1 MVSKVKVLRET
12 SAPQEV
18 AKQRAQEGLAN
29 LEALLEAAQGV
40 VTRLTSNLDL
50 LKNNSA
56 KLTGKIEELREATK
70 KEDLLSRNKAVA
82 ALSRNA
88 ESIRDTELSLEEAK
102 KSLEEATNRYN
113 AATRTIPTPPAA
125 MQEAAKA
132 KVDEQVAIATREG
145 EVLRSKKTS
154 PSVTKAV
161 NAGVVVPAIPEPLT
175 PRRTEAERTQFKSEL
190 DVLGLTTS
198 PDINGVIKALNYL
211 ATKGGTGST
220 HFKALARIFSDKP
233 ALLNGVNGVEIVDNP
248 SLAADVSVIDGVLTF
263 NVDAMTATLDGTP
276 RGPEA
281 LLRGLITHAATSLT
295 SPDAVLNASQRE
307 ALTELEALRQE
318 AISEEAN
325 TRAAGLNPRFTDAL
339 KDTPSFINAM
349 LMSPEFAEM
358 LQTFNTSIK
367 APSLKSPWGRFWAA
381 VGKLL
386 TGKPVAS
393 GSALHA
399 GLMAA
404 GKLMVNSP
412 NEGKKFRDFLMAVI
426 HNPAASIPEANTA
439 GAEEITHQQNVN
451 DAVEQANSPTSRDT
465 VEARLLGDTT
475 AAANPEEVNESNDA
489 LMPPG
494 SMLGRLPEAPGIGR
508 VTFVPRVAP
517 QAPSGSETL
526 TDQQAFAGLA
536 DAIRTVDLVDKV
548 ARGVLT
554 PDEAGAAVTP
564 SAIQSALDSIAPALE
579 RLKNSPAPNKD
590 QFIAL
595 LEDMQAFL
603 QLEQDQIVAPPARF
617 DDLSESVQNIDTE
630 SLPTES
636 DMPVVEPAEE
646 GDVPFAEPYVE
657 VTTEDGSK
665 KPLDF
670 NSFLRAASV
679 KTGRRVAM
687 VDAGPGVPEQPLY
700 VRHDRTDITIYMN
713 KSAMTALVEK
723 LRAAGYSTKDITARI
738 NAILDREASTL
749 AILQRFSDGELI
761 ATARSLDYKQQR
773 KLIKRVYDLNSGDA
787 GFMDYLSR
795 GKSGASQDVTADM
808 IQMGADYY
816 RMMRQVAE
824 TGHTTEDVL
833 DMLSS
838 SPGTFARTSAFLKA
852 YANQFM
858 TWWRAYGDVAATRAI
873 VNIDEF
879 LHAVTPAIPNA
890 PSVLAAP
897 IKKVPK
903 HEAAKLV
910 ANAKGLSIEEVLA
923 DVKMVKRIR
932 KSMKQHVLGNDSPE
946 TTVMTVAEAR
956 DFVKSLGLVN
966 RDPKS
971 VATALSRIADMPNVN
986 PAFRVIAQQLSQNP
1000 QINALADFTFVTDA
1014 ETTVDGAVVPSAGL
1028 YSLAENTLELEM
1040 PFMIEELSSFTP
1052 SEKVVWSQAFVVET
1066 FLHEAIHAVTS
1077 RTVQDYNSGVTMSP
1091 KVKAAIE
1098 GLERLRLAVSNQKG
1112 ASKFSYGLSNLD
1124 EYIAAVSSDPNF
1136 VAWLAALPPSV
1147 GADVLGETGEMS
1159 VIQRILRRIYQII
1172 FPNTE
1177 PDSALQKSLSRVFD
1191 LAAYPHLAANP
1202 TKTKL
1207 NKAYRKKLAN
1217 TALKRQ
1223 QALDEAAA
1231 AAQEMEAQ
1239 LPGYDAEQAEL
1250 EAELSAEAAALD
1262 VDPEDELAA
1271 EAQAADEEAEAALAA
1286 YEAKLAKGLL
1296 YAPMKTSRLR
1306 PGRVTGE
1313 RKVTTAL
1320 ENSMPVMPAR
1330 VQDYL
1335 KESTYFSEVGNLN
1348 IKVVE
1353 EALGKKLAK
1362 ATGSADFAKIAISI
1376 DDLRFTDAQ
1385 RYLARVVVGQALNR
1399 RIFDLQEAM
1408 MKAPT
1413 PGGLGLLEDYEGVAK
1428 NVWRRIQ
1435 EVASNS
1441 GQVLSAANIGRDL
1454 INPKIVAATYRDAAT
1469 DVAGAKLP
1477 GDAKELFTDLQA
1489 EADEVAAD
1497 VVKKSK
1503 LTKKIVEA
1511 MTKSS
1516 GGDPAE
1522 VQMMFDFMSTMQDY
1536 LDRGTGVPVPAK
1548 MADWVADQ
1556 MLGMVDSKIRAE
1568 IKKVAAAAGVSE
1580 QTFFEEYSDEV
1591 KRQVSQRINQALAD
1605 AAPETAE
1612 MTPAQREA
1620 AKKEALKA
1628 AIQEMVSSFEF
1639 APSVE
1644 RALNQSKAKLLARL
1658 EAEKG
1663 STPEALK
1670 RYDDAK
1676 AAIAAM
1682 KFDLVPMNKALDII
1696 RRSFDMREQVY
1707 LSLSEQRAN
1716 VAQLAAMISNAAG
1729 LNDDQAR
1736 KVAEAFKAAYE
1747 AEMNR
1752 RVQKTL
1758 TSYVARRSK
1767 RGELGNVERYSRS
1780 ERFLRLARIGGLRK
1794 EEFYNAMASEFD
1806 LPSYDPAI
1814 ADELDREANRI
1825 MAMPVGSVQRND
1837 ATRELNAR
1845 IVNESYK
1852 NLLNAYG
1859 PKAIVKDNGMMWE
1872 YLAGI
1877 PVAMWKSGV
1886 LSGLGTSEVNFLMG
1900 TAQSVMDLGFNAT
1913 AYAVKAKDP
1922 ALAASNLLTLMRA
1935 VSWIGDPIQR
1945 KEVWLE
1951 MRRAALTGRT
1961 RFGSEQSENMLVL
1974 ERDIPTPDLPVI
1986 KQLMSSAKAFY
1997 KGLGRIGSVID
2008 ATVSVPASI
2017 ARQRLALQYALTMS
2031 GADRKKIAEIM
2042 RKSFSPDELESREIN
2057 EILEAEKEQFR
2068 NTPRPD
2074 LAMEARRFQLVEQRR
2089 AQTYADLTSRLDAKS
2104 KEDFMDASRESAR
2117 FANLGTTPTGLSG
2130 AIFDRVF
2137 GSIERKTKGLSSI
2150 VVSFPRAMG
2159 NLLDFSLA
2167 MSVPGLSFWRANNVS
2182 PSSRFLSEDSPYRR
2196 EFVEKDSLKYWKLM
2210 AQGWVALTVQATLGA
2225 LYWYGL
2231 EDEDEGRVP
2240 WFMVYG
2246 KGYPDSERNRQ
2257 LRYRQPN
2264 WSPYTVKIGGIYLS
2278 WKDLPGFNLLLGGLA
2293 ALTDDRMVTGLKDPT
2308 KIRGV
2313 EAAANTAV
2321 AFIKAVTVKNSLQ
2334 GLAQAGEILSDNDL
2348 AEAASAKNI
2357 GKMLTN
2363 FLSGAS
2369 NPRLLRD
2376 ATDIG
2381 RGIASGGEF
2390 TLKDTRGFTA
2400 AAISMLPANS
2410 LYGAAL
2416 GQNDM
2421 LNSMGD
2427 PVTNFWFAPATK
2439 RILPITA
2446 GPSVN
2451 PIMTPLVSAGLFIS
2465 PVKASQMSFDTFKT
2479 DSDEIDTKG
2488 GLLSSFSPE
2497 VEADAVK
2504 LFGEQ
2509 MRLRLT
2515 PEYIKELTD
2524 LAEEGQA
2531 GRELAQK
2538 ALNKVSEAAR
2548 DYAKGVIQNRI
2559 FDREIVPHWQEK

>member
-1 MVSKVKVLRET
+1 
-12 SAPQEV
+12 
-18 AKQRAQEGLAN
+18 
-29 LEALLEAAQGV
+29 
-40 VTRLTSNLDL
+40 
-50 LKNNSA
+50 
-56 KLTGKIEELREATK
+56 
-70 KEDLLSRNKAVA
+70 
-82 ALSRNA
+82 
-88 ESIRDTELSLEEAK
+88 
-102 KSLEEATNRYN
+102 
-113 AATRTIPTPPAA
+113 
-125 MQEAAKA
+125 
-132 KVDEQVAIATREG
+132 
-145 EVLRSKKTS
+145 
-154 PSVTKAV
+154 
-161 NAGVVVPAIPEPLT
+161 
-175 PRRTEAERTQFKSEL
+175 
-190 DVLGLTTS
+190 
-198 PDINGVIKALNYL
+198 
-211 ATKGGTGST
+211 
-220 HFKALARIFSDKP
+220 
-233 ALLNGVNGVEIVDNP
+233 
-248 SLAADVSVIDGVLTF
+248 
-263 NVDAMTATLDGTP
+263 
-276 RGPEA
+276 
-281 LLRGLITHAATSLT
+281 
-295 SPDAVLNASQRE
+295 
-307 ALTELEALRQE
+307 
-318 AISEEAN
+318 
-325 TRAAGLNPRFTDAL
+325 
-339 KDTPSFINAM
+339 
-349 LMSPEFAEM
+349 
-358 LQTFNTSIK
+358 
-367 APSLKSPWGRFWAA
+367 
-381 VGKLL
+381 
-386 TGKPVAS
+386 
-393 GSALHA
+393 
-399 GLMAA
+399 
-404 GKLMVNSP
+404 
-412 NEGKKFRDFLMAVI
+412 
-426 HNPAASIPEANTA
+426 
-439 GAEEITHQQNVN
+439 
-451 DAVEQANSPTSRDT
+451 
-465 VEARLLGDTT
+465 
-475 AAANPEEVNESNDA
+475 
-489 LMPPG
+489 
-494 SMLGRLPEAPGIGR
+494 
-508 VTFVPRVAP
+508 
-517 QAPSGSETL
+517 
-526 TDQQAFAGLA
+526 
-536 DAIRTVDLVDKV
+536 
-548 ARGVLT
+548 
-554 PDEAGAAVTP
+554 
-564 SAIQSALDSIAPALE
+564 
-579 RLKNSPAPNKD
+579 
-590 QFIAL
+590 
-595 LEDMQAFL
+595 
-603 QLEQDQIVAPPARF
+603 
-617 DDLSESVQNIDTE
+617 
-630 SLPTES
+630 
-636 DMPVVEPAEE
+636 
-646 GDVPFAEPYVE
+646 
-657 VTTEDGSK
+657 
-665 KPLDF
+665 
-670 NSFLRAASV
+670 
-679 KTGRRVAM
+679 
-687 VDAGPGVPEQPLY
+687 
-700 VRHDRTDITIYMN
+700 
-713 KSAMTALVEK
+713 
-723 LRAAGYSTKDITARI
+723 
-738 NAILDREASTL
+738 
-749 AILQRFSDGELI
+749 
-761 ATARSLDYKQQR
+761 
-773 KLIKRVYDLNSGDA
+773 
-787 GFMDYLSR
+787 
-795 GKSGASQDVTADM
+795 
-808 IQMGADYY
+808 
-816 RMMRQVAE
+816 
-824 TGHTTEDVL
+824 
-833 DMLSS
+833 
-838 SPGTFARTSAFLKA
+838 
-852 YANQFM
+852 
-858 TWWRAYGDVAATRAI
+858 
-873 VNIDEF
+873 
-879 LHAVTPAIPNA
+879 
-890 PSVLAAP
+890 
-897 IKKVPK
+897 
-903 HEAAKLV
+903 
-910 ANAKGLSIEEVLA
+910 
-923 DVKMVKRIR
+923 
-932 KSMKQHVLGNDSPE
+932 
-946 TTVMTVAEAR
+946 
-956 DFVKSLGLVN
+956 
-966 RDPKS
+966 
-971 VATALSRIADMPNVN
+971 
-986 PAFRVIAQQLSQNP
+986 
-1000 QINALADFTFVTDA
+1000 
-1014 ETTVDGAVVPSAGL
+1014 
-1028 YSLAENTLELEM
+1028 
-1040 PFMIEELSSFTP
+1040 
-1052 SEKVVWSQAFVVET
+1052 
-1066 FLHEAIHAVTS
+1066 
-1077 RTVQDYNSGVTMSP
+1077 
-1091 KVKAAIE
+1091 
-1098 GLERLRLAVSNQKG
+1098 
-1112 ASKFSYGLSNLD
+1112 
-1124 EYIAAVSSDPNF
+1124 
-1136 VAWLAALPPSV
+1136 
-1147 GADVLGETGEMS
+1147 
-1159 VIQRILRRIYQII
+1159 
-1172 FPNTE
+1172 
-1177 PDSALQKSLSRVFD
+1177 
-1191 LAAYPHLAANP
+1191 
-1202 TKTKL
+1202 
-1207 NKAYRKKLAN
+1207 
-1217 TALKRQ
+1217 
-1223 QALDEAAA
+1223 
-1231 AAQEMEAQ
+1231 
-1239 LPGYDAEQAEL
+1239 
-1250 EAELSAEAAALD
+1250 
-1262 VDPEDELAA
+1262 
-1271 EAQAADEEAEAALAA
+1271 
-1286 YEAKLAKGLL
+1286 
-1296 YAPMKTSRLR
+1296 
-1306 PGRVTGE
+1306 
-1313 RKVTTAL
+1313 
-1320 ENSMPVMPAR
+1320 
-1330 VQDYL
+1330 
-1335 KESTYFSEVGNLN
+1335 
-1348 IKVVE
+1348 
-1353 EALGKKLAK
+1353 
-1362 ATGSADFAKIAISI
+1362 
-1376 DDLRFTDAQ
+1376 
-1385 RYLARVVVGQALNR
+1385 
-1399 RIFDLQEAM
+1399 
-1408 MKAPT
+1408 
-1413 PGGLGLLEDYEGVAK
+1413 
-1428 NVWRRIQ
+1428 
-1435 EVASNS
+1435 
-1441 GQVLSAANIGRDL
+1441 
-1454 INPKIVAATYRDAAT
+1454 
-1469 DVAGAKLP
+1469 
-1477 GDAKELFTDLQA
+1477 
-1489 EADEVAAD
+1489 
-1497 VVKKSK
+1497 
-1503 LTKKIVEA
+1503 
-1511 MTKSS
+1511 
-1516 GGDPAE
+1516 
-1522 VQMMFDFMSTMQDY
+1522 
-1536 LDRGTGVPVPAK
+1536 
-1548 MADWVADQ
+1548 
-1556 MLGMVDSKIRAE
+1556 
-1568 IKKVAAAAGVSE
+1568 
-1580 QTFFEEYSDEV
+1580 
-1591 KRQVSQRINQALAD
+1591 
-1605 AAPETAE
+1605 
-1612 MTPAQREA
+1612 
-1620 AKKEALKA
+1620 
-1628 AIQEMVSSFEF
+1628 
-1639 APSVE
+1639 
-1644 RALNQSKAKLLARL
+1644 
-1658 EAEKG
+1658 
-1663 STPEALK
+1663 
-1670 RYDDAK
+1670 
-1676 AAIAAM
+1676 M

-2031 GADRKKIAEIM
+2031 GADRKKIAEVM

-2465 PVKASQMSFDTFKT
+2465 PVKASQMSFDTYKT

-2488 GLLSSFSPE
+2488 GLLSSFRPE